1 MKTHGSRQQT
11 GWYLSTHTV
20 PARVQDSG
28 MAGFIPTAHMA
39 EEVGLWPQ
47 ESTESRRDAPGCLQ
61 LRPHKNTMRSLRWL
75 SQPWPRVHKG
85 PGDPV
90 TKFLEDL
97 VLSHWGNPVDPSPAR
112 DNCVHRVL
120 LYFLPPEP
128 TSVAMASYRDAPWS
142 GLSGR
147 DIGHPHGPVFCRP

>member
-1 MKTHGSRQQT
+1 
-11 GWYLSTHTV
+11 
-20 PARVQDSG
+20 

-47 ESTESRRDAPGCLQ
+47 ESTESRRDAPGRLQ

-75 SQPWPRVHKG
+75 SHPWPRVHKG

-147 DIGHPHGPVFCRP
+147 DIRHPHGPVFCRP